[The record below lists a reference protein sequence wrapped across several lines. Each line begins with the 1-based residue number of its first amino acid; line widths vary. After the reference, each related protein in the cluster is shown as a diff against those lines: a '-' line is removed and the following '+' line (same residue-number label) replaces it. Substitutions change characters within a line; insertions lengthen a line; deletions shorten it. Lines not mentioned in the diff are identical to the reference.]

1 MFIQLR
7 IIYVGMCLPSSC
19 SIADIGQ
26 MSSRAH
32 VELPSRDLRVLDI
45 RVPTDKE
52 FNIWADKTF
61 CLLM

>member
-1 MFIQLR
+1 
-7 IIYVGMCLPSSC
+7 MCLPSSC
-19 SIADIGQ
+19 SIPDIRT
-26 MSSRAH
+26 MSELAH
-32 VELPSRDLRVLDI
+32 VELSSRELTVLDI